1 MELVVESGPDA
12 GKVFQIGQT
21 MLVAGRQI
29 GTDIQL
35 NDDQISRRH
44 ASFEEVNN
52 ILLLNDLGSANGT
65 RLNGRLIDANRPLSL
80 SPGDRVQIGRTTL
93 LVKEAPGVKEEP
105 TLTGGERTITEFAG
119 AFPANPPYASP
130 VNADRA
136 HNLADQF
143 HPEPPAPAPYYQN
156 PGYIAPDSPQPP
168 SFPPNGPYVQPP
180 PPSQAPPYYRNGPV
194 MQPPVSKKSS
204 QGPVLA
210 GIAGI
215 LIVAIAAIGAILL
228 ISSANK
234 PGPTP
239 PATTGAETPV
249 AIIPAMQAI
258 AGPSGSNA
266 LPPPPPEATAGATP
280 TPNAGGA
287 GTQALGL
294 SIVFPKDWETTVDEG
309 QNTIESDGPD
319 GVTSILV
326 HRISGLKGTPTERLT
341 LYLNSIQENIDSFK
355 LIRPVQST
363 SSDNTIANAYITYAQ
378 KDGKL
383 VLRDYIVATANTA
396 GDTYFVHCVTDDSA
410 FESQINTFNS
420 TLKSIVIN

>member
-1 MELVVESGPDA
+1 M
-12 GKVFQIGQT
+12 
-21 MLVAGRQI
+21 
-29 GTDIQL
+29 
-35 NDDQISRRH
+35 
-44 ASFEEVNN
+44 
-52 ILLLNDLGSANGT
+52 
-65 RLNGRLIDANRPLSL
+65 RP
-80 SPGDRVQIGRTTL
+80 
-93 LVKEAPGVKEEP
+93 
-105 TLTGGERTITEFAG
+105 
-119 AFPANPPYASP
+119 P
-130 VNADRA
+130 V
-136 HNLADQF
+136 
-143 HPEPPAPAPYYQN
+143 
-156 PGYIAPDSPQPP
+156 
-168 SFPPNGPYVQPP
+168 
-180 PPSQAPPYYRNGPV
+180 GPV
-194 MQPPVSKKSS
+194 RKKSS

-234 PGPTP
+234 PGPNA

-249 AIIPAMQAI
+249 AIVPAMQSI
-258 AGPSGSNA
+258 VGPSGSNA
-266 LPPPPPEATAGATP
+266 LPPPPPEATTGSTP
-280 TPNAGGA
+280 TPNASGA

-309 QNTIESDGPD
+309 QNTIESDAPD

-326 HRISGLKGTPTERLT
+326 HRISGLKGSPTERLT

-355 LIRPVQST
+355 LTRPVQST
-363 SSDNTIANAYITYAQ
+363 SSDNTIADAYITYAQ

-396 GDTYFVHCVTDDSA
+396 GDTYFIHCVTDDSA